1 MTTSTAKPVSQAQI
15 NRINALLDRN
25 LISIDTM
32 PTTSW
37 EASCIIRNAPASVRD
52 KNELK
57 NKGGRVLARMTCG
70 ELEMATKVVDA
81 LRLLEVVKSKDAKLM
96 EAVTLLR
103 EQFIATKPQ

>member
-1 MTTSTAKPVSQAQI
+1 MTTSKPVSSAQI
-15 NRINALLDRN
+15 NRINALLDRG

-32 PTTSW
+32 PTESW

-52 KNELK
+52 KTELK

-81 LRLLEVVKSKDAKLM
+81 LRLLELVKSKDAKLI

-103 EQFIATKPQ
+103 AQFIASKPQ